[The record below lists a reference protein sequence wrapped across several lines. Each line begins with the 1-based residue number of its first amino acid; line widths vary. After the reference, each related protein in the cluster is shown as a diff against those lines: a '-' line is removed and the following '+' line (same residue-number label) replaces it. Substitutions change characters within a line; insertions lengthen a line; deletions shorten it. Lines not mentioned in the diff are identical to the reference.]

1 MCFKHTEHAA
11 CLDFCVQ
18 SESDEDVKLPVG
30 CRYDVCMSRT
40 GSNAEALRGRSN
52 QKLSWLW
59 VAISVFGISWGGNQF
74 SPMLVFYHQDN
85 VLDSV
90 FINSLM
96 FIYALGM
103 VPSLLIAGPLSDRY
117 GRKPVMLF
125 APVFIVLGSILLASG
140 QTFGPL
146 LALGRFISGLAV
158 GIAMSVGG
166 SWVKELSQAPFDPSA
181 KDTSGAKRQAMASTL
196 GFALGGGGAA
206 AMAQWLP
213 LPGQLPYLIHILI
226 ILTTVGL
233 LFAVPETRQSA
244 HLRTK
249 GSFWRDV
256 RTPSVL
262 HPRFLTVVA
271 TTAPWVFGCGGVAYA
286 IMPTLTTHL
295 TDYPLANAGLMSI
308 VALGVGFITQQFAP
322 YLVDRGSARGLI
334 VAMIAVIIAM
344 SATTYINEHL
354 TFGLSLV
361 AVVLLGIGYG
371 LTLFNG
377 LNEVQRI
384 AGPSDLAGLSG
395 IFYIIAYI
403 GFAFPAILE
412 KLHELNDFFTY
423 TRMFAFGAV
432 MAAVSLV
439 IVLIFSKRN
448 IPA

>member
-1 MCFKHTEHAA
+1 
-11 CLDFCVQ
+11 
-18 SESDEDVKLPVG
+18 
-30 CRYDVCMSRT
+30 MSRT
-40 GSNAEALRGRSN
+40 GSIKA
-52 QKLSWLW
+52 QKSGQNSQKMAWLW
-59 VAISVFGISWGGNQF
+59 VALSVFGISWGGNQF

-85 VLDSV
+85 VLDQV

-96 FIYALGM
+96 FVYALGM

-117 GRKPVMLF
+117 GRKPVMLL
-125 APVFIVLGSILLASG
+125 APILTVIGSVLLASG
-140 QTFGPL
+140 QTIAVL

-166 SWVKELSQAPFDPSA
+166 SWVKELSQAPFDPTA

-213 LPGQLPYLIHILI
+213 LPGQTPYMVHILI
-226 ILTTVGL
+226 ILATVGL

-249 GSFWRDV
+249 GSFWSDV
-256 RTPSVL
+256 STPSVFNR
-262 HPRFLTVVA
+262 RFLTVVA

-295 TDYPLANAGLMSI
+295 TNYPLANAGMMS
-308 VALGVGFITQQFAP
+308 VLALGVGFITQQFAP
-322 YLVDRGSARGLI
+322 NFVDRNSARGLI
-334 VAMIAVIIAM
+334 IAMVAVIVAMA
-344 SATTYINEHL
+344 ATTYINAHL

-361 AVVLLGIGYG
+361 AVALLGIGYG

-384 AGPSDLAGLSG
+384 AGPNDLAGLTG

-412 KLHELNDFFTY
+412 KLHEVNEFFTY
-423 TRMFAFGAV
+423 TRMFGFGAV
-432 MAAVSLV
+432 MATLSLLF
-439 IVLIFSKRN
+439 VLVFSKRN
-448 IPA
+448 LPSK